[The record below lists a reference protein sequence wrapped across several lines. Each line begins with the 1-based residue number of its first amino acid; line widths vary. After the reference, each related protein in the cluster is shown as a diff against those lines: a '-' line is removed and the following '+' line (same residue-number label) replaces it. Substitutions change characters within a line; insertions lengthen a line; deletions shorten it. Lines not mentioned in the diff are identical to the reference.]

1 MPLSPE
7 RKKEYFAKMQGMLT
21 KYSKILVVHAD
32 NVGSS
37 QLQTV
42 RQSLRGEAELLM
54 GKNTMMRL
62 IINDYVKNNPGH
74 PLAKLNDQ
82 IIGNVGLFFT
92 NGDLS
97 HIRKLIESNRV
108 PAPARVGAIA
118 PVDVVI
124 PPGATD
130 CDPGQTSFFQVL
142 QIPTK
147 IMKGR
152 IEITASVNLIKTGDK
167 VGPSEAALL
176 QKLKIHPFSYG
187 LTIVKVYDNGSI
199 FDLKVL
205 DLKPEDIQK
214 SFMCAV
220 ANIASISLAIGFPT
234 QASVPHS
241 IANAFRNLVSITAQL
256 ENYSFKRAEPY
267 KQFLLD
273 PTAFVATVAVEAKTV
288 NQTVTTKVEE
298 KKEEEEEEVAV
309 GTAGLF
315 GKTGDY

>member
-1 MPLSPE
+1 
-7 RKKEYFAKMQGMLT
+7 
-21 KYSKILVVHAD
+21 
-32 NVGSS
+32 
-37 QLQTV
+37 
-42 RQSLRGEAELLM
+42 
-54 GKNTMMRL
+54 
-62 IINDYVKNNPGH
+62 
-74 PLAKLNDQ
+74 
-82 IIGNVGLFFT
+82 
-92 NGDLS
+92 
-97 HIRKLIESNRV
+97 
-108 PAPARVGAIA
+108 
-118 PVDVVI
+118 
-124 PPGATD
+124 
-130 CDPGQTSFFQVL
+130 
-142 QIPTK
+142 
-147 IMKGR
+147 MKGR

-273 PTAFVATVAVEAKTV
+273 PTAFVATVAVETKTV